1 MDKDLVKF
9 YRERWKA
16 VEEATAAERAAATP
30 DERLRQIAAL
40 YGFARW
46 ASRGKRRTSDSEVR
60 KRWVQLKE
68 HFLSS
73 EGDHTEQD
81 NR

>member
-1 MDKDLVKF
+1 MDKEQAKF

-16 VEEATAAERAAATP
+16 VEEVTRAERAAMTP

-46 ASRGKRRTSDSEVR
+46 ASRGKRRTSDLEVR

-68 HFLSS
+68 RACETRSP
-73 EGDHTEQD
+73 
-81 NR
+81 

>member
-1 MDKDLVKF
+1 MDKELAKS

-16 VEEATAAERAAATP
+16 VEEVTARERAAMTP
-30 DERLRQIAAL
+30 DERLRQIGAL

-60 KRWVQLKE
+60 KRWVRLKE
-68 HFLSS
+68 HFLSFQGAKK
-73 EGDHTEQD
+73 ERK